1 VGDAHLIAQTATGLH
16 FSTPLGLGFSYGN
29 GLWTDASGTMTDIV
43 PMFDDGHIV
52 LRVPRAVVAASAFPA
67 RLDPTIASEKAVDS
81 PIAGAPSGAQSLA
94 GGVAFSGAESLACW
108 QDFRRDTGD
117 VMCTR

>member
-1 VGDAHLIAQTATGLH
+1 
-16 FSTPLGLGFSYGN
+16 
-29 GLWTDASGTMTDIV
+29 MTDIV

-117 VMCTR
+117 GEHVEIVITERVYRVRRAELRQG